1 MTLDDLFLS
10 HAFFELFEEVMIL
23 LFQVQLGPSALFFY
37 PTYQRAEQQLF
48 RLNSA
53 V

>member
-23 LFQVQLGPSALFFY
+23 LFQIQLGPSALLFTR
-37 PTYQRAEQQLF
+37 PTNALS
-48 RLNSA
+48 NSYF